1 MNHLQRI
8 NARNTVKCEDVLFL
22 SFFFIFLYNVFFLC
36 CRVGRKADW
45 KTCWKI
51 CASNDELK
59 TVIDSCNAQFSG
71 SL

>member
-8 NARNTVKCEDVLFL
+8 NAEILSNVKMCYSCLF
-22 SFFFIFLYNVFFLC
+22 SFIFYIMLFLC
-36 CRVGRKADW
+36 CRVGRKADL
-45 KTCWKI
+45 KTSCWKI

-59 TVIDSCNAQFSG
+59 TVIVSCNAQFSG

>member
-22 SFFFIFLYNVFFLC
+22 SFLFIFYIMFFLC
-36 CRVGRKADW
+36 CRVGRKADL
-45 KTCWKI
+45 KTSCWKI

-59 TVIDSCNAQFSG
+59 TVIVSCNAQFSG